1 MEYIIGTLLI
11 CFGAFFAYMSSHMI
25 SEQKLG
31 KQIPLPWER
40 NNTIFDKS
48 KIKYTDGDNT

>member
-11 CFGAFFAYMSSHMI
+11 CFGAFFTYMSSHMI